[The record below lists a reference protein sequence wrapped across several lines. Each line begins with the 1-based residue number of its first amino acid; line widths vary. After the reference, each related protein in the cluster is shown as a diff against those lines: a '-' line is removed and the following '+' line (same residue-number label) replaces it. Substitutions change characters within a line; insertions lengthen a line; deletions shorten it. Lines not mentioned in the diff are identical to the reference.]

1 LSCWVGV
8 HCDIYKSSYNISTI
22 SYLNLPPPSFFI
34 PSSPHSWNSFSRSHF
49 SIYIQV
55 YTVFALYSP
64 SHTLSL
70 SLPPLTGTKPP
81 GRTCST
87 ILFSSFV
94 KENKWYFY
102 LFKIATQGVSLWH
115 FHVFIS
121 ELVPLLCFSSF
132 YLIPLLI
139 LVSTGLKILYSFL
152 YREYI
157 NYIRLL
163 NFLPLPSPSLM

>member
-1 LSCWVGV
+1 MLYAESLGYGIYSSISRRVPVFNLRGYITESRIVVPCSMSHSIFLLLLCCVGV

-94 KENKWYFY
+94 KENK
-102 LFKIATQGVSLWH
+102 
-115 FHVFIS
+115 
-121 ELVPLLCFSSF
+121 
-132 YLIPLLI
+132 
-139 LVSTGLKILYSFL
+139 
-152 YREYI
+152 
-157 NYIRLL
+157 
-163 NFLPLPSPSLM
+163 